1 MSGNA
6 AKKIPP
12 QKQQSPSQDDSSSNA
27 IETLSKRQSQE
38 LLIGLCGLIGAGM
51 NSVRTCLEKELI
63 DLGYEIEHIHLSSL
77 IKKYFYPDEP
87 ESKGYNRYKRYQELG
102 NEIRKTHGPQILA
115 EAAISEIARI
125 QKEAQIAEGKK
136 NDKDWKF
143 QKKVAYI
150 IDQVKNP
157 SEVELLRMVYQHNFY
172 YIGVIRS
179 ETERKRNLRD
189 ESIEKH
195 EVDDLIHRD
204 RESNGEI
211 GQQTE
216 KAILDADFY
225 IRNTQ
230 SHYASLSEKIKRF
243 ISLIHGV
250 NGLTPSLNEKGMFY
264 AYTSS
269 LQSACLSRQVGAAI
283 LDKDGNIIATGR
295 NDVPKFKGGL
305 YSYEDKDKDYRCIYK
320 GAKCYNDVYKKQIK
334 ESIKDVI
341 SKELNLESNK
351 TKRYFSEET
360 VNKLKQSSSTKETNS
375 SVCDLELSEELV
387 KRISDSI
394 YENSRLGSLIEFSRS
409 IHAEMDAIT
418 SLARISGANTKGK
431 ILFTTT
437 YPCHNCARH
446 IVASGIESVIYIEP
460 YEKSLALELHDDA
473 IVDNVDDT
481 TSKLAFT
488 TFEGVAPRRYQ
499 KFFFSTSDRKKDGL
513 AVAKCSKY
521 DNHVDIQFLDSA
533 QTFQVKIFA
542 DFQQK
547 ISNSSLEN

>member
-1 MSGNA
+1 MSGNT
-6 AKKIPP
+6 AKKLPP
-12 QKQQSPSQDDSSSNA
+12 QKQHSSTSSKDDSNRNA
-27 IETLSKRQSQE
+27 LETVSKRQSQE

-63 DLGYEIEHIHLSSL
+63 ALGYEIEHIHLSSL
-77 IKKYFYPDEP
+77 IKKYFYPEEP
-87 ESKGYNRYKRYQELG
+87 ESKGYERYIRYQELG
-102 NEIRKTHGPQILA
+102 NKVREAHGPQILA
-115 EAAISEIARI
+115 EAAISEIAEK
-125 QKEAQIAEGKK
+125 QKQAKINEGKQ

-189 ESIEKH
+189 ESIQKH
-195 EVDDLIHRD
+195 EVDDLIHKD
-204 RESNGEI
+204 RKSNGEI

-230 SHYASLSEKIKRF
+230 SHYASLSEKINRF

-305 YSYEDKDKDYRCIYK
+305 YSYEDRDKDYRCIHK
-320 GAKCYNDVYKKQIK
+320 GAKCYNDTYKKKIK
-334 ESIKDVI
+334 ESIKDII
-341 SKELNLESNK
+341 SKKLGLENNK
-351 TKRYFSEET
+351 TKNYFSEDT
-360 VNKLKQSSSTKETNS
+360 VSDPKWTYINTIDTDSNRY
-375 SVCDLELSEELV
+375 DLELSEELV
-387 KRISDSI
+387 NRISDSI
-394 YENSRLGSLIEFSRS
+394 YQDSGLGSLIEFSRS

-473 IVDNVDDT
+473 IVDNVDDA

-499 KFFFSTSDRKKDGL
+499 KFFFSTADRKKDGL
-513 AVAKCSKY
+513 ALTKCSKY

-542 DFQQK
+542 DFQEK
-547 ISNSSLEN
+547 INKN

>member
-6 AKKIPP
+6 AKKNPP
-12 QKQQSPSQDDSSSNA
+12 QKPHSSTPSKDDSNKNA
-27 IETLSKRQSQE
+27 IEKVSSRQSQE

-51 NSVRTCLEKELI
+51 NSVRNCLEKELI

-77 IKKYFYPDEP
+77 IKKYFFPDEP
-87 ESKGYNRYKRYQELG
+87 ELKGYKRYIRYQELG
-102 NEIRKTHGPQILA
+102 NIVREAHGPQILA
-115 EAAISEIARI
+115 EAAISEIAEI
-125 QKEAQIAEGKK
+125 QKKAQIAEGKQD
-136 NDKDWKF
+136 DKDWKF

-189 ESIEKH
+189 ESILKH
-195 EVDDLIHRD
+195 EVDDLIHKD
-204 RESNGEI
+204 RKSNGDN

-230 SHYASLSEKIKRF
+230 SHYASLSEKINRF

-305 YSYEDKDKDYRCIYK
+305 YSYEDKGKDYRCIHK
-320 GAKCYNDVYKKQIK
+320 GSKCYNDIYKNKIK
-334 ESIKDVI
+334 ENIKDII
-341 SKELNLESNK
+341 SKELGIEHNK
-351 TKRYFSEET
+351 TKRYFSEDT
-360 VNKLKQSSSTKETNS
+360 VSKPNQTDINIKEIDPSS
-375 SVCDLELSEELV
+375 CDLELSEELV
-387 KRISDSI
+387 NRISDSI
-394 YENSRLGSLIEFSRS
+394 YKKSGLGSLIEFSRS

-473 IVDNVDDT
+473 IVDNVDDA

-513 AVAKCSKY
+513 ALTKCSKY
-521 DNHVDIQFLDSA
+521 ENHVDIQFLDSA

-542 DFQQK
+542 DFQDK
-547 ISNSSLEN
+547 ITQN

>member
-6 AKKIPP
+6 AKKAPP
-12 QKQQSPSQDDSSSNA
+12 QKQHTSTQSKDDSNNNA
-27 IETLSKRQSQE
+27 IETVSSRQSQE

-51 NSVRTCLEKELI
+51 NSVRTCLEKELT

-77 IKKYFYPDEP
+77 IKKYFFPEEP
-87 ESKGYNRYKRYQELG
+87 ELKGYKRYIRYQELG
-102 NEIRKTHGPQILA
+102 NIVRQAHGPQILA
-115 EAAISEIARI
+115 EAAISEIAEI
-125 QKEAQIAEGKK
+125 QKKAKIAEGKQ

-189 ESIEKH
+189 ESILKH
-195 EVDDLIHRD
+195 EVDDLIHKD
-204 RESNGEI
+204 RKSNGDN

-225 IRNTQ
+225 VRNTQ
-230 SHYASLSEKIKRF
+230 SHYASLSEKINRF

-305 YSYEDKDKDYRCIYK
+305 YSYEDRDKDYRCIHK
-320 GAKCYNDVYKKQIK
+320 GAKCYNDTYKKKIK
-334 ESIKDVI
+334 ESITDII
-341 SKELNLESNK
+341 SKNLSIEHNK
-351 TKRYFSEET
+351 TKRYFSEDTINELQ
-360 VNKLKQSSSTKETNS
+360 KTNADVS
-375 SVCDLELSEELV
+375 GIDVDLELSEQLV
-387 KRISDSI
+387 NQISDSI
-394 YENSRLGSLIEFSRS
+394 YKDSGLGSLIEFSRS

-473 IVDNVDDT
+473 IVDNVDDA

-499 KFFFSTSDRKKDGL
+499 KFFFSTADRKKDGL
-513 AVAKCSKY
+513 AISKCSKY
-521 DNHVDIQFLDSA
+521 ENHVDIQFLDSA

-542 DFQQK
+542 DFQEK
-547 ISNSSLEN
+547 INRN

>member
-6 AKKIPP
+6 AKKAPP
-12 QKQQSPSQDDSSSNA
+12 QKQHTSTQSKDDSNNNA
-27 IETLSKRQSQE
+27 IETVSSRQSQE

-77 IKKYFYPDEP
+77 IKKYFFPEEP
-87 ESKGYNRYKRYQELG
+87 ELKGYKRYIRYQELG
-102 NEIRKTHGPQILA
+102 NIVRQAHGPQILA
-115 EAAISEIARI
+115 EAAISEIAEI
-125 QKEAQIAEGKK
+125 QKKAKIAEGKQ

-189 ESIEKH
+189 ESILKH
-195 EVDDLIHRD
+195 EVDDLIHKD
-204 RESNGEI
+204 RKSNGDN

-225 IRNTQ
+225 VRNTQ
-230 SHYASLSEKIKRF
+230 SHYASLSEKINRF

-305 YSYEDKDKDYRCIYK
+305 YSYEDRDKDYRCIHK
-320 GAKCYNDVYKKQIK
+320 GAKCYNDTYKKKIK
-334 ESIKDVI
+334 ESITDII
-341 SKELNLESNK
+341 SKNLSIEYNK
-351 TKRYFSEET
+351 TKRYFSEDTINELQ
-360 VNKLKQSSSTKETNS
+360 KTNADVS
-375 SVCDLELSEELV
+375 GIDVDLELSEQLV
-387 KRISDSI
+387 NQISDSI
-394 YENSRLGSLIEFSRS
+394 YKDSGLGSLIEFSRS

-473 IVDNVDDT
+473 IVDNVDDA

-499 KFFFSTSDRKKDGL
+499 KFFFSTADRKKDGL
-513 AVAKCSKY
+513 AISKCSKY
-521 DNHVDIQFLDSA
+521 ENHVDIQFLDSA

-542 DFQQK
+542 DFQEK
-547 ISNSSLEN
+547 INRN

>member
-6 AKKIPP
+6 AKKAPP
-12 QKQQSPSQDDSSSNA
+12 QKQHTSTQSKDDSNNNA
-27 IETLSKRQSQE
+27 IETVSSRQSQE

-77 IKKYFYPDEP
+77 IKKYFFPEEP
-87 ESKGYNRYKRYQELG
+87 ELKGYKRYIRYQELG
-102 NEIRKTHGPQILA
+102 NIVREAHGPQILA
-115 EAAISEIARI
+115 EAAISEIAEI
-125 QKEAQIAEGKK
+125 QKKAKIAEGKQ

-189 ESIEKH
+189 ESILKH
-195 EVDDLIHRD
+195 EVDDLIHKD
-204 RESNGEI
+204 RKSNGDN

-225 IRNTQ
+225 VRNTQ
-230 SHYASLSEKIKRF
+230 SHYASLSEKINRF

-283 LDKDGNIIATGR
+283 LDKNGNIIATGR

-305 YSYEDKDKDYRCIYK
+305 YSYEDRDKDYRCIHK
-320 GAKCYNDVYKKQIK
+320 GAKCYNDTYKKKIK
-334 ESIKDVI
+334 ESITDII
-341 SKELNLESNK
+341 SKNLSIEHNK
-351 TKRYFSEET
+351 TKRYFSEDTINELQ
-360 VNKLKQSSSTKETNS
+360 KTNADVS
-375 SVCDLELSEELV
+375 GIDVDLELSEQLV
-387 KRISDSI
+387 NQISDSI
-394 YENSRLGSLIEFSRS
+394 YKDSGLGSLIEFSRS

-473 IVDNVDDT
+473 IVDNVDDA

-499 KFFFSTSDRKKDGL
+499 KFFFSTANRKKDGL
-513 AVAKCSKY
+513 AISKCSKY
-521 DNHVDIQFLDSA
+521 ENHVDIQFLDSA

-542 DFQQK
+542 DFQEK
-547 ISNSSLEN
+547 INRN

>member
-6 AKKIPP
+6 AKKAPP
-12 QKQQSPSQDDSSSNA
+12 QKQHTSTQSKDDSNNNA
-27 IETLSKRQSQE
+27 IETVSSRQSQE

-77 IKKYFYPDEP
+77 IKKYFFPEEP
-87 ESKGYNRYKRYQELG
+87 ELKGYKRYIRYQELG
-102 NEIRKTHGPQILA
+102 NIVRQAHGPQILA
-115 EAAISEIARI
+115 EAAISEIAEI
-125 QKEAQIAEGKK
+125 QKKAKIAEGKQ

-189 ESIEKH
+189 ESILKH
-195 EVDDLIHRD
+195 EVDDLIHKD
-204 RESNGEI
+204 RKSNGDN

-225 IRNTQ
+225 VRNTQ
-230 SHYASLSEKIKRF
+230 SHYASLSEKINRF

-305 YSYEDKDKDYRCIYK
+305 YSYEDRDKDYRCIHK
-320 GAKCYNDVYKKQIK
+320 GAKCYNDTYKKKIK
-334 ESIKDVI
+334 ESITDII
-341 SKELNLESNK
+341 SKNLSIEHNK
-351 TKRYFSEET
+351 TKRYFSEDTINELQ
-360 VNKLKQSSSTKETNS
+360 KTNADVS
-375 SVCDLELSEELV
+375 GIDVDLELSEQLV
-387 KRISDSI
+387 NQISDSI
-394 YENSRLGSLIEFSRS
+394 YKDSGLGSLIEFSRS

-473 IVDNVDDT
+473 IVDNVDDA

-499 KFFFSTSDRKKDGL
+499 KFFFSTADRKKDGL
-513 AVAKCSKY
+513 AISKCSKY
-521 DNHVDIQFLDSA
+521 ENHVDIQFLDSA

-542 DFQQK
+542 DFQEK
-547 ISNSSLEN
+547 INRN

>member
-6 AKKIPP
+6 AKKAPP
-12 QKQQSPSQDDSSSNA
+12 QKQHTSTQSKDDSNNNA
-27 IETLSKRQSQE
+27 IETVSSRQSQE

-77 IKKYFYPDEP
+77 IKKYFFPEEP
-87 ESKGYNRYKRYQELG
+87 ELKGYKRYIRYQELG
-102 NEIRKTHGPQILA
+102 NIVREAHGPQILA
-115 EAAISEIARI
+115 EAAISEIAEI
-125 QKEAQIAEGKK
+125 QKKAKIAEGKQ

-189 ESIEKH
+189 ESILKH
-195 EVDDLIHRD
+195 EVDDLIHKD
-204 RESNGEI
+204 RKSNGDN

-225 IRNTQ
+225 VRNTQ
-230 SHYASLSEKIKRF
+230 SHYASLSEKINRF

-305 YSYEDKDKDYRCIYK
+305 YSYEDRDKDYRCIHK
-320 GAKCYNDVYKKQIK
+320 GAKCYNDTYKKKIK
-334 ESIKDVI
+334 ESITDII
-341 SKELNLESNK
+341 SKNLSIEHNK
-351 TKRYFSEET
+351 TKRYFSEDTINELQ
-360 VNKLKQSSSTKETNS
+360 KTNADVS
-375 SVCDLELSEELV
+375 GIDVDLELSEQLV
-387 KRISDSI
+387 NQISDSI
-394 YENSRLGSLIEFSRS
+394 YKDSGLGSLIEFSRS

-473 IVDNVDDT
+473 IVDNVDDA

-499 KFFFSTSDRKKDGL
+499 KFFFSTADRKKDGL
-513 AVAKCSKY
+513 AISKCSKY
-521 DNHVDIQFLDSA
+521 ENHVDIQFLDSA

-542 DFQQK
+542 DFQEK
-547 ISNSSLEN
+547 INRN

>member
-6 AKKIPP
+6 VKKITP
-12 QKQQSPSQDDSSSNA
+12 QKQHSISQDYSSNNA

-51 NSVRTCLEKELI
+51 NSVRTCLEKELVT
-63 DLGYEIEHIHLSSL
+63 LGYEIKHIHLSSL

-87 ESKGYNRYKRYQELG
+87 ELKGYKRYIKYQELG
-102 NEIRKTHGPQILA
+102 NKIREDHGPQILA
-115 EAAISEIARI
+115 EAAISEIARL
-125 QKEAQIAEGKK
+125 QKEAQLAEGKEK
-136 NDKDWKF
+136 DRDWKF

-195 EVDDLIHRD
+195 EVDELIHKD
-204 RESNGEI
+204 RKSNGEI

-230 SHYASLSEKIKRF
+230 SHYASLSEKINRF

-264 AYTSS
+264 AYTAS

-283 LDKDGNIIATGR
+283 LDQDGNIIATGR

-305 YSYEDKDKDYRCIYK
+305 YSYEDKDKDYRCIHK
-320 GAKCYNDVYKKQIK
+320 GAKCYNDVYKKKIK
-334 ESIKDVI
+334 ESIQDVI
-341 SKELNLESNK
+341 RTELDLEPHK
-351 TKRYFSEET
+351 TRRYFSEET
-360 VNKLKQSSSTKETNS
+360 VNELAQENNSTKEIKS
-375 SVCDLELSEELV
+375 HDCDLEISEELV
-387 KRISDSI
+387 NRISDSI
-394 YENSRLGSLIEFSRS
+394 YENSKLGALIEFSRS

-418 SLARISGANTKGK
+418 TLARISGENTKGK
-431 ILFTTT
+431 ILYTTT

-499 KFFFSTSDRKKDGL
+499 KFFFSTADRKKDGI
-513 AVAKCSKY
+513 AVSRCSKY

-542 DFQQK
+542 DFQEK
-547 ISNSSLEN
+547 ISRK

>member
-6 AKKIPP
+6 AKKAPP
-12 QKQQSPSQDDSSSNA
+12 QKQHTSTQSKDDSNNNA
-27 IETLSKRQSQE
+27 IETVSSRQSQE

-77 IKKYFYPDEP
+77 IKKYFFPEEP
-87 ESKGYNRYKRYQELG
+87 ELKGYKRYIRYQELG
-102 NEIRKTHGPQILA
+102 NIVREAHGPQILA
-115 EAAISEIARI
+115 EAAISEIAEI
-125 QKEAQIAEGKK
+125 QKKAKIAEGKQ

-189 ESIEKH
+189 ESILKH
-195 EVDDLIHRD
+195 EVDDLIHKD
-204 RESNGEI
+204 RKSNGDN

-225 IRNTQ
+225 VRNTQ
-230 SHYASLSEKIKRF
+230 SHYASLSEKINRF

-283 LDKDGNIIATGR
+283 LDKNGNIIATGR

-305 YSYEDKDKDYRCIYK
+305 YSYEDRDKDYRCIHK
-320 GAKCYNDVYKKQIK
+320 GAKCYNDTYKKKIK
-334 ESIKDVI
+334 ESITDII
-341 SKELNLESNK
+341 SKNLSIEHNK
-351 TKRYFSEET
+351 TKRYFSEDTINELQ
-360 VNKLKQSSSTKETNS
+360 KTNADVS
-375 SVCDLELSEELV
+375 GIDVDLELSEQLV
-387 KRISDSI
+387 NQISDSI
-394 YENSRLGSLIEFSRS
+394 YKDSGLGSLIEFSRS

-473 IVDNVDDT
+473 IVDNVDDA

-499 KFFFSTSDRKKDGL
+499 KFFFSTADRKKDGL
-513 AVAKCSKY
+513 AISKCSKY
-521 DNHVDIQFLDSA
+521 ENHVDIQFLDSA

-542 DFQQK
+542 DFQEK
-547 ISNSSLEN
+547 INRN

>member
-1 MSGNA
+1 MSGNT
-6 AKKIPP
+6 AKKILPL
-12 QKQQSPSQDDSSSNA
+12 KKRSFSQDGSEKNA
-27 IETLSKRQSQE
+27 INTLSKRQSQE

-63 DLGYEIEHIHLSSL
+63 HLGYEIEHIHLSSL
-77 IKKYFYPDEP
+77 IKKYFYPNEP
-87 ESKGYNRYKRYQELG
+87 ILRGYKRYKRYQELG
-102 NEIRKTHGPQILA
+102 NKIRENYGPQILA
-115 EAAISEIARI
+115 EAAISEIART
-125 QKEAQIAEGKK
+125 QKEAQIAEGKE
-136 NDKDWKF
+136 NDKNWKF

-195 EVDDLIHRD
+195 EVDELIHLD
-204 RESNGEI
+204 RKSNGDI

-230 SHYASLSEKIKRF
+230 SHYANLSEKIKRF

-250 NGLTPSLNEKGMFY
+250 NGITPSLNEKGMFY
-264 AYTSS
+264 AFTAS
-269 LQSACLSRQVGAAI
+269 LQSACLSRQVGASI
-283 LDKDGNIIATGR
+283 LDKEGNIIATGR

-320 GAKCYNDVYKKQIK
+320 GAKCYNDVYKNKIK

-341 SKELNLESNK
+341 SKELNLEHQK
-351 TKRYFSEET
+351 AQKYFSEDIIQEFKAENFMMKD
-360 VNKLKQSSSTKETNS
+360 VDFSKYEFEISE
-375 SVCDLELSEELV
+375 DLIDKIV
-387 KRISDSI
+387 DSI
-394 YENSRLGSLIEFSRS
+394 YKNSRLGSLIEFSRS

-418 SLARISGANTKGK
+418 SLARISGENTKGK
-431 ILFTTT
+431 ILYTTT

-446 IVASGIESVIYIEP
+446 IVASGIEKVIYIEP
-460 YEKSLALELHDDA
+460 YEKSLALELHDDS
-473 IVDNVDDT
+473 IIDNIDDAE
-481 TSKLAFT
+481 SKLVFT

-499 KFFFSTSDRKKDGL
+499 KFFFSTADRKKDGI
-513 AVAKCSKY
+513 AVSK
-521 DNHVDIQFLDSA
+521 VSA
-533 QTFQVKIFA
+533 
-542 DFQQK
+542 
-547 ISNSSLEN
+547 S